1 MTARAMYYPDFNI
14 VIPHNPKAIHAIV
27 RRLNRLMDM
36 GLDLSDLRQSSR
48 ELEDKLTALAGRNAE
63 FRHYIT
69 ELEQSFTGE
78 PYDEP
83 IEGPVEDFVRDAE
96 EFLRRQR
103 ENGPEGNSL

>member
-1 MTARAMYYPDFNI
+1 MKALNSLWVRLTLTFTL
-14 VIPHNPKAIHAIV
+14 VILLVVAAIALLI
-27 RRLNRLMDM
+27 NR
-36 GLDLSDLRQSSR
+36 
-48 ELEDKLTALAGRNAE
+48 TTNAE

-103 ENGPEGNSL
+103 ENGSNGGST